1 MDFIRRSAVV
11 VREVEGDV
19 LLNCPEDRQ
28 AQCRVLVQSDATLAI
43 ELLRNTT
50 PGAAMRRTFE
60 GDPDE
65 RALVDGAV
73 GNTATGSSFSLRG
86 RLLVTDRSCG
96 AMDDPCTERIQG
108 HLEGSLIVDAS
119 TSKGDFE
126 AAPSIF
132 RFDVVNLSLTGVDIT
147 ERGPL
152 SFARDAMD
160 LNLGHASIRLTQ
172 VPDYEPAIR
181 ELRWLKGVYVTY
193 QAVVEGVDE
202 DTATSTMD
210 TVCCLLTLATGT
222 LVTWTAKHHLGAERQ
237 ALRQEYRS
245 AITRGFRRTHL
256 LPPSTPEAVR
266 QFVLG
271 SWPRLRRLE
280 TVLPLR
286 KLAHAWADL
295 GSAAFLETRGLTAVS
310 LMDLLHQS
318 VRQTLG
324 IEDST
329 RPGHRKYTKY
339 ETRLAET
346 LVLLG
351 IRRPSEDIAQ
361 VIEVRNGLVHQISFE
376 GTSTAPADAFGIVHS
391 LLADMLLAYFGYAG
405 PVGDWADRAERALTL
420 EPGAPWQ
427 RFLAEATLAPGDLQ
441 PHVPELN
448 CASAT

>member
-19 LLNCPEDRQ
+19 LLNCPEDRK
-28 AQCRVLVQSDATLAI
+28 AHCRVLVQSDATLAI

-50 PGAAMRRTFE
+50 AAAAMTRGFE
-60 GDPDE
+60 GDLHE
-65 RALVDGAV
+65 RDLVDGAV
-73 GNTATGSSFSLRG
+73 CDTGTGPSFSLKG
-86 RLLVTDRSCG
+86 RLLVTDRSVG
-96 AMDDPCTERIQG
+96 AMDDPCMERVQG
-108 HLEGSLIVDAS
+108 HLEGTLTVHAADANS
-119 TSKGDFE
+119 PCH
-126 AAPSIF
+126 AAPDSF
-132 RFDVVNLSLTGVDIT
+132 LFEVVNLSLPGVDLT

-152 SFARDAMD
+152 SFARDAMN
-160 LNLGHASIRLTQ
+160 LELGHATVRLTQ
-172 VPDYEPAIR
+172 VRDYERAIR
-181 ELRWLKGVYVTY
+181 ELRWLKGVQVTY

-202 DTATSTMD
+202 GTATSTMD
-210 TVCCLLTLATGT
+210 TLCCLLTLATGT
-222 LVTWTAKHHLGAERQ
+222 LVTWTAKHHLGAEQQ

-266 QFVLG
+266 QLVLG

-310 LMDLLHQS
+310 LMDLLHQR

-324 IEDST
+324 IDDST
-329 RPGHRKYTKY
+329 RPGHRKYKKY

-346 LVLLG
+346 LDLLG
-351 IRRPSEDIAQ
+351 IRRPAADIAR
-361 VIEVRNGLVHQISFE
+361 VVDVRNGLVHQITFE
-376 GTSTAPADAFGIVHS
+376 RANTAPADAFGTVHS

-405 PVGDWADRAERALTL
+405 PVADWAHRSERVLTL
-420 EPGAPWQ
+420 EPGARWQ
-427 RFLAEATLAPGDLQ
+427 GFLAETTLQTGGPRSRLC
-441 PHVPELN
+441 L
-448 CASAT
+448 S